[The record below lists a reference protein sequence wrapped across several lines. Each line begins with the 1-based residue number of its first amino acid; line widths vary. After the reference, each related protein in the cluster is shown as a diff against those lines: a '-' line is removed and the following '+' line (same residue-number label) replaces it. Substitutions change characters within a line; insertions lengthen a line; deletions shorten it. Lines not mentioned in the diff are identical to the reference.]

1 MPGDFSAGTAGTGIG
16 GLVGL
21 AGGIFSA
28 IQGADLAKKANDI
41 QNQEIATQ
49 LSQDALRQQAM
60 ELSGQRQMRQNIRN
74 AQMARSMALS
84 TAANEGAQF
93 SSGLQGAYA
102 NVSGQANTNTA
113 NISENLQIGR
123 SMFGL
128 EAQLAGEKQQAAMV
142 QGEQATNQ
150 AVSGIFGSISKAGG
164 PLGSLAGMIP
174 FG

>member
-1 MPGDFSAGTAGTGIG
+1 MAFDSSPSALGQGAGGI
-16 GLVGL
+16 VGL

-28 IQGADLAKKANDI
+28 VEGAGLAKKANDI

-60 ELSGQRQMRQNIRN
+60 ELSGRRQMLQNVRN

-84 TAANEGAQF
+84 TATNEGAQF
-93 SSGLQGAYA
+93 SSGLAGAYGGI
-102 NVSGQANTNTA
+102 SGQANTNTA

-128 EAQLAGEKQQAAMV
+128 EAQLSGEKQQMGMV
-142 QGEQATNQ
+142 QSEQATNQ
-150 AVSGIFGSISKAGG
+150 AVGSMFGSLGKIGG
-164 PLGSLAGMIP
+164 PLGNLVGMIP